1 MARTEGQWHKKGSSI
16 TPSEDV
22 PVLLKN
28 DYLNFGGAVSGDTGY
43 GIRDNNGVIEKKD
56 EGGSWS
62 AFGESATSWITYVT
76 NGLYTGTTTT
86 IGTGDVLTY
95 DYNGDTVYRHI
106 TTAVDGYGYPSEDAF
121 YSTFSGGVLSG
132 LIVARG

>member
-28 DYLNFGGAVSGDTGY
+28 DYLNFGDAIAGESGY
-43 GIRDNNGVIEKKD
+43 GIRDNGGILEKKD

-62 AFGESATSWITYVT
+62 PFNTSSSWITYVT

-95 DYNGDTVYRHI
+95 DYGGDTVYRHI
-106 TTAVDGYGYPSEDAF
+106 TTAEDAYGYPSEDAF
-121 YSTFSGGVLSG
+121 YTTFSSGLLSG
-132 LIVARG
+132 LIVSRG